1 MTTETKVA
9 KNTLGRG
16 MTETKTDKKPKTI
29 FDVIKAGEKNFAAAL
44 PKHVNSERFVRIALT
59 QIRQNPQ
66 LATCSQESLL
76 GALMTLA
83 QLGLEPGVLGQAY
96 LLPFKNKKLGTT
108 ECQLQIS
115 YKGMI
120 ELLRRSGQLSDIY
133 AYSVYENDEFSI
145 EYGLNRTLTHKPNYK
160 EDRGEK
166 IGFYSVAILKDGTRA
181 FEYMTA
187 SEVKKHEEKYRLGQ
201 YKNGIWDKNF
211 EEMALKTVTK
221 KMLKWLPIS
230 VEMIENI
237 RKEDS
242 IHKLV
247 NDKIEDENV
256 YNGDYENIDTAEVL
270 ATKEE
275 MLELLASATTISYD
289 IKKTAQDN
297 GIDIENMSK
306 TQLDIL
312 QGILDEEIDKQMK

>member
-1 MTTETKVA
+1 MTTETKIA
-9 KNTLGRG
+9 KNTLGKG
-16 MTETKTDKKPKTI
+16 IAEIKTDKKQKTI

-44 PKHVNSERFVRIALT
+44 PKHINSERFVRIALT

-66 LATCSQESLL
+66 LAICSQESLL

-96 LLPFKNKKLGTT
+96 LLPFKNKKLGTV

-133 AYSVYENDEFSI
+133 AYTVYKNDEFNI
-145 EYGLNRTLTHKPNYK
+145 EYGLNRTLTHKPNF
-160 EDRGEK
+160 DNRGE
-166 IGFYSVAILKDGTRA
+166 IMGFYSVALLKDGTKA
-181 FEYMTA
+181 FEFMTK
-187 SEVKKHEEKYRLGQ
+187 SEIEEHETKYRLGQ

-237 RKEDS
+237 RKEDN

-247 NDKIEDENV
+247 GDNLEEENIF
-256 YNGDYENIDTAEVL
+256 NGDFENIQTEVEVIVS
-270 ATKEE
+270 KEE
-275 MLELLASATTISYD
+275 IIELFASANTIGYD
-289 IKKTAQDN
+289 IKKTAKNN
-297 GIDIENMSK
+297 GIDVENMTK
-306 TQLDIL
+306 EQFYLL
-312 QGILDEEIDKQMK
+312 QNILDEETNKRM

>member
-1 MTTETKVA
+1 MTIETKVA
-9 KNTLGRG
+9 KNTLGKG
-16 MTETKTDKKPKTI
+16 IAEIKTDKKQKTI

-44 PKHVNSERFVRIALT
+44 PKHINSERFVRIALT

-66 LATCSQESLL
+66 LAICSQESLL

-96 LLPFKNKKLGTT
+96 LLPFKNKKLGTV

-133 AYSVYENDEFSI
+133 AYTVYKNDEFNI
-145 EYGLNRTLTHKPNYK
+145 EYGLNRTLTHKPNF
-160 EDRGEK
+160 DNRGE
-166 IGFYSVAILKDGTRA
+166 IMGFYSVALLKDGTKA
-181 FEYMTA
+181 FEFMTK
-187 SEVKKHEEKYRLGQ
+187 SEIEEHETKYRLGQ

-237 RKEDS
+237 RKEDN

-247 NDKIEDENV
+247 GEKIEEENV
-256 YNGDYENIDTAEVL
+256 YSGDFENIPAEAEIL
-270 ATKEE
+270 ASKEQKQ
-275 MLELLASATTISYD
+275 ELLANANTISYD
-289 IKKTAQDN
+289 IVKVAKEQ
-297 GIDIENMSK
+297 GIDFEIA
-306 TQLDIL
+306 TIDDIAIL
-312 QGILDEEIDKQMK
+312 QNILDEETNKRM